1 MNARVDLMKV
11 GAGALEILVGL
22 ENLLKK
28 STLDEQLRHLVKLR
42 SSQINGCLYCCDMH
56 TREARLSGVPE
67 RKIAQLPA
75 FDESSLYDERE
86 KAALAWA
93 ESLVHIDQTH
103 APDAAWERVRRF
115 FDEQQAADLTLL
127 CATINLWN
135 RLAIGTR
142 AQPPATWP
150 KLPVTPS

>member
-1 MNARVDLMKV
+1 MKV
-11 GAGALEILVGL
+11 GAGALEILQGL
-22 ENLLKK
+22 EKYLKN
-28 STLDEQLRHLVKLR
+28 SGLDEQLMHLVKLR

-56 TREARLSGVPE
+56 ARDARLAGVAE
-67 RKIAQLPA
+67 RKVHQLPV
-75 FDESSLYDERE
+75 FEESSLYDERE

-93 ESLVHIDQTH
+93 ESLVHVAETH
-103 APDAAWERVRRF
+103 APDAAWERVRAH

-135 RLAIGTR
+135 RVATGTR

-150 KLPVTPS
+150 KLP